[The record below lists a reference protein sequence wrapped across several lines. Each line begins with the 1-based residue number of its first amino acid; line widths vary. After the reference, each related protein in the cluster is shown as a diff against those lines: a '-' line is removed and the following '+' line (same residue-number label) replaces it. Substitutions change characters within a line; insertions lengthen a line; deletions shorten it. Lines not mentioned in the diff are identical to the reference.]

1 MSKYALIICLLVAMA
16 VTISVISARSTD
28 LPGGTHRVS
37 NGQHATATI
46 YATGFVEGV
55 TEDVQLRMEQV
66 GRVTAVLV
74 AAGTWVEAG
83 AVLVTLDDSRQQ
95 QEVALAKANLE
106 FAQAELE
113 RLTNGARA
121 DEREEAHALYR
132 SAQARLDQA
141 MRTWTRIEQLRSQK
155 AVSQQEAD
163 DQLASVDSLRGE
175 LEAAAAR
182 VRQIEAPA
190 RADEMRAATA
200 RVASAEASLA
210 LAEINV
216 AKAKLVA
223 PQAGRV
229 LDVNTRV
236 GELTG
241 PDAAKPLIILSDTS
255 KVCVRAFVEELDAPR
270 IAVGMTATVTAD
282 GLPGQSFAGHVIAI
296 SPRMDTKTIH
306 ADRAFELYDTKV
318 REVLVELDTK
328 ELLIVGLRVDVTF
341 DVGSIELPSETAR
354 SAIDTQKTIDPQ
366 KSTLGKT
373 ELLLEIHS

>member
-1 MSKYALIICLLVAMA
+1 MAKYGLIVCLLVGMV
-16 VTISVISARSTD
+16 VTISVINARSTN
-28 LPGGTHRVS
+28 LPEGARRAA
-37 NGQHATATI
+37 NQHGTATV

-55 TEDVQLRMEQV
+55 TEDIQLRMEQI

-74 AAGTWVEAG
+74 SAGKWVEAG
-83 AVLVTLDDSRQQ
+83 AVLVKLDDSRQQ
-95 QEVALAKANLE
+95 QEVALATANLE

-113 RLTNGARA
+113 RLKNGART

-141 MRTWTRIEQLRSQK
+141 LRTWTRIEQLRDEK

-163 DQLASVDSLRGE
+163 DQQASVDSLRGE

-190 RADEMRAATA
+190 RADEMRAAVA
-200 RVASAEASLA
+200 RVASADASLA
-210 LAEINV
+210 LAKINLS
-216 AKAKLVA
+216 KTELLA

-229 LDVNTRV
+229 LDVNARL

-241 PDAAKPLIILSDTS
+241 PDAAKPLVVLSDTS
-255 KVCVRAFVEELDAPR
+255 KVYVRAFVEELDAPR
-270 IAVGMTATVTAD
+270 ITVGMKASVTAD
-282 GLPGQSFAGHVIAI
+282 GLPGQSFAGHVISI
-296 SPRMDTKTIH
+296 SPRMETKTIH
-306 ADRAFELYDTKV
+306 TDRAFELYDTKV

-341 DVGSIELPSETAR
+341 DTESVSNPVETAR
-354 SAIDTQKTIDPQ
+354 SLIDVQ
-366 KSTLGKT
+366 KSTLGK
-373 ELLLEIHS
+373 L